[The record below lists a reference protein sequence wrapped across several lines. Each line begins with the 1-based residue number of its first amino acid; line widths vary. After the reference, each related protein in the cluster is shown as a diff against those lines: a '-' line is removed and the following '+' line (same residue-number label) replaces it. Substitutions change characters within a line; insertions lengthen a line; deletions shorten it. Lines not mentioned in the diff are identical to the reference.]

1 MFSSLN
7 LAKDI
12 AIIYRYYKMDYL
24 NRLISA
30 HYSRA
35 CVTLLWL
42 RMGKQ
47 EEIETEQAI
56 WEYC

>member
-1 MFSSLN
+1 MFSSSN

-12 AIIYRYYKMDYL
+12 YIYIFYKSDYL
-24 NRLISA
+24 NCLISA

-35 CVTLLWL
+35 CFTLLWL